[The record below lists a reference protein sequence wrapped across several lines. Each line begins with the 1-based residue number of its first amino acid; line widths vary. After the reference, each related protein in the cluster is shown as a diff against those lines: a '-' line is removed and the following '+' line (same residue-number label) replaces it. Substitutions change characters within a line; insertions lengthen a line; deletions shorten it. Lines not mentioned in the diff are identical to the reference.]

1 MNDITEMPDGDVRD
15 YFAPLFTPRAIAVVG
30 ASATGNNRANGF
42 IRQQRDFGF
51 TGDIYPIHP
60 TADEIEGHKAY
71 PTLADT
77 PDPVDYALIAIPAAR
92 VPDTLRAAN
101 NRVRFAHVL
110 ASGFGEVESGK
121 ALQQDLVNAARDG
134 GVRFM
139 GPNCNGGYS
148 PRGGL
153 TFTAGAVRDP
163 GGVGVISQS
172 GGLGVD
178 IIRRGQERGLRFSGV
193 MTVGNCAD
201 LGPSD
206 LLAFYLA
213 DPHTTVIGLYVES
226 IADGR
231 RFFETLRRA
240 KGRKPVIIL
249 KGGRTALGYA
259 AAVSHTGALA
269 GDSRVWHALSRQT
282 GAVLTG
288 DLEEFIDAAMTFQML
303 SPNPAANP
311 ENSGADNS
319 DANQGPI
326 SLFGNGG
333 GVGVLAVD
341 AFAERGLQVRPF
353 SKDTQ
358 ARLAA
363 VGLPPGTSVANPID
377 VPAGTL
383 AAQDGKVVES
393 MMDII
398 FEAEQLSAFVL
409 HLNLTVV
416 WSHLVGT
423 NDTLVENLIA
433 AAARLRDETPS
444 APPIQIVL
452 RSDGREDIDARKR
465 LCKAL
470 ALKCGFPVYDEL
482 SNAASGLAALRLHES
497 FLARASE

>member
-1 MNDITEMPDGDVRD
+1 MNTLNPRSDIIDMPDTEVCE
-15 YFAPLFTPRAIAVVG
+15 YFAPLFTPRTIAVVG
-30 ASATGNNRANGF
+30 ASASGDNRANGF
-42 IRQQRDFGF
+42 IRQQISFGF
-51 TGDIYPIHP
+51 KGAVYPIHP
-60 TADEIEGHKAY
+60 TAMEIEGHKAY

-77 PDPVDYALIAIPAAR
+77 PTPIDYALIAIPAAR

-121 ALQQDLVNAARDG
+121 ALQQDLVAAANEG
-134 GVRFM
+134 GVRFF

-153 TFTAGAVRDP
+153 TFTAGASDEP
-163 GGVGVISQS
+163 GGVGIISQS

-213 DPHTTVIGLYVES
+213 DPNTKVIGLYVES

-249 KGGRTALGYA
+249 KGGRTTLGHA

-269 GDSRVWHALSRQT
+269 GDARVWHALSRQT

-288 DLEEFIDAAMTFQML
+288 NLEEFIDAAMTFQMVP
-303 SPNPAANP
+303 PNTM
-311 ENSGADNS
+311 SVRGDK
-319 DANQGPI
+319 GPI
-326 SLFGNGG
+326 ALFGNGG

-341 AFAERGLQVRPF
+341 AFAERHLQVRAF

-358 ARLAA
+358 ARLTA

-383 AAQDGKVVES
+383 AAKDGKIVES
-393 MMDII
+393 MMEMI
-398 FEAEQLSAFVL
+398 FEAETLSAFVL

-423 NDTLVENLIA
+423 NDKLVENLIA
-433 AAARLRDETPS
+433 AAARIRDETS
-444 APPIQIVL
+444 GERTIQIVL
-452 RSDGREDIDARKR
+452 RSDGREDIDSRKR
-465 LCKAL
+465 LCKIL
-470 ALKCGFPVYDEL
+470 ALESGFPVYDEL
-482 SNAASGLAALRLHES
+482 ANAAAGLAALRFHET
-497 FLARASE
+497 FLASLAE